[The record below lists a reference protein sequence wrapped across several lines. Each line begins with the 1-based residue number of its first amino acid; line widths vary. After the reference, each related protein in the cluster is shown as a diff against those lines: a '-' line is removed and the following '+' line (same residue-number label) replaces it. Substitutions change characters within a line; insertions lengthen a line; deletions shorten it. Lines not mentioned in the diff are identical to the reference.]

1 MILLNHLSLISFN
14 NLVILIIFFAI
25 FSNLI
30 NYYLIKYSNNFFCRM
45 GENIQYLLLKKY
57 VNMDYQEF
65 LNLRMDKKSSSILMD
80 SQKLYSLLMSF
91 GILLFNVLNLVI
103 IFSIL
108 IFINLRLLYLHF
120 SH

>member
-1 MILLNHLSLISFN
+1 
-14 NLVILIIFFAI
+14 
-25 FSNLI
+25 
-30 NYYLIKYSNNFFCRM
+30 M

-108 IFINLRLLYLHF
+108 IFINFEDYFICISLI
-120 SH
+120 SHHVFNFCS